1 MVCLSDND
9 SNLFFRDL
17 LEELLPFIKEANDK
31 KADKVKQ
38 RRKRDLMRSQL
49 ARIFEL
55 MAENKILAQM

>member
-1 MVCLSDND
+1 MVC
-9 SNLFFRDL
+9 LFFRDL

-55 MAENKILAQM
+55 MAENKILAQV

>member
-1 MVCLSDND
+1 MFCLSDND

-55 MAENKILAQM
+55 MAENKILARV